1 MHREPNRRLIGIFL
15 VTGILVFAVVMTMFI
30 RQKFF
35 GGSGNMLVMYFDESI
50 KGLNVGSSVVFK
62 GVEIGKVAKIDL
74 IADANNL
81 DFSIPVY
88 AKMEDY
94 QGIHTRERPEDDKR
108 EILDALIK
116 KGLRARL
123 TAQN

>member
-1 MHREPNRRLIGIFL
+1 MWVHQWYLE
-15 VTGILVFAVVMTMFI
+15 
-30 RQKFF
+30 
-35 GGSGNMLVMYFDESI
+35 
-50 KGLNVGSSVVFK
+50 

-94 QGIHTRERPEDDKR
+94 QGIHTREKTGR
-108 EILDALIK
+108 
-116 KGLRARL
+116 
-123 TAQN
+123 